1 MISNF
6 WQISPSGPNSL
17 WLHTTKW
24 EIGLQQT
31 GTCWHCKNAN
41 LHLQRFYVRHRQSEY
56 LPVRPDL
63 AKFSHFGNIL
73 HVFDIY
79 WTLDFLFGKML
90 SLLWRIWYIIGVIF
104 IVASGHILKNWKI
117 IYPSGHTGTYVWPS
131 DRQIFLEHL
140 LIKTSMA
147 RTTTSVPIKTFPIT
161 TVHTT
166 SFGHQCD
173 QIGQFF
179 KSSGRHLELCKN
191 ITFM

>member
-131 DRQIFLEHL
+131 DRQIFFG
-140 LIKTSMA
+140 TSSYKDLHGTHYYVSSNKDVSHNDSSHNVIWA
-147 RTTTSVPIKTFPIT
+147 SVWPDWAIF
-161 TVHTT
+161 
-166 SFGHQCD
+166 
-173 QIGQFF
+173 
-179 KSSGRHLELCKN
+179 
-191 ITFM
+191 